1 MQSTIMMISAYTK
14 YCTFISDPT
23 YLLEARVSRVR
34 WQYCAAIGN
43 NLTPL
48 ISNCP
53 DNGVQRVFESL
64 KCRPLPALFVCI
76 PCLGWWYSWLMW
88 FEPFEFLRPLKINV
102 PGSFV
107 SCRIYFDWPISVDQG
122 FRPGALIITNTQH
135 QSLLKS
141 LRRFSIWL

>member
-1 MQSTIMMISAYTK
+1 MQSTIMMISANTK
-14 YCTFISDPT
+14 YCTLHFRSNLST
-23 YLLEARVSRVR
+23 WSSRVR

-53 DNGVQRVFESL
+53 DNGVQRVYESQ
-64 KCRPLPALFVCI
+64 KSRPPALFVCI
-76 PCLGWWYSWLMW
+76 PCPGWWYSWLMW
-88 FEPFEFLRPLKINV
+88 FEPFKFLRPLKINV